1 MDLDFDPINPYAKA
15 DLYWDYL
22 DESSGSS
29 WDNKNGSRPEINI
42 FIFGLEEKVFMP
54 ETARR
59 NSRIFNVRVSLTVF
73 VKIRIF
79 LLLNGH
85 FC

>member
-29 WDNKNGSRPEINI
+29 WDTKNGSHPEINT
-42 FIFGLEEKVFMP
+42 FIYGLEEKVLMP

-59 NSRIFNVRVSLTVF
+59 NSRIFNVRVSSTVF
-73 VKIRIF
+73 VKIIICF
-79 LLLNGH
+79 IIV
-85 FC
+85 